1 MRIAFS
7 SIITGESL
15 DVAVLAKTAEGLGYD
30 SFWVGEH
37 PIFPVVNTAEETS
50 PPGGPAW
57 PSLFNPQHSTDPS
70 QLTPHV

>member
-37 PIFPVVNTAEETS
+37 PIFPVVNTDGGELAARR
-50 PPGGPAW
+50 PGLAI
-57 PSLFNPQHSTDPS
+57 
-70 QLTPHV
+70 VV